1 MTAALVKAVNLG
13 TQRLG
18 ASLSKSLA
26 TYLNS
31 VEERLTDEVRQ
42 AEKLLTES
50 HDASRMRLDVLWWS
64 EALYSPSLGCGY
76 REMELPIA
84 TLAAVVDIA
93 AIVPALSPA
102 SVSYV
107 LGETVYRLSRIL
119 EDEEAQPL
127 SFYLGALAK
136 GKKDFMKAFPQVHA
150 EMRLPLL
157 GLVVDASG
165 GVVPTEEIFRSRTG
179 LDISLKLFSGEF
191 AMWVFRDIQARRLVE
206 VLRG

>member
-13 TQRLG
+13 TKRFG

-26 TYLNS
+26 TYLS
-31 VEERLTDEVRQ
+31 SIEERLTNEVRQ
-42 AEKLLTES
+42 TEKLLTKS

-84 TLAAVVDIA
+84 TVAAVADIA
-93 AIVPALSPA
+93 AIVPTLSPV

-107 LGETVYRLSRIL
+107 LGETVHRLSRIL

-136 GKKDFMKAFPQVHA
+136 GKIDFMKAFPQA
-150 EMRLPLL
+150 NPEMRLPLL

-165 GVVPTEEIFRSRTG
+165 GVAPSEEIFRSRAG
-179 LDISLKLFSGEF
+179 LDISLKLSSGEF
-191 AMWVFRDIQARRLVE
+191 AMWVFRDVQARRLVE